1 MMTDSDKNFESEEQP
16 KGKGPVYNLIGFLG
30 SNKTT
35 VYLVT
40 FLLTIAGYSI
50 FNNLPKEQF
59 PDIVI
64 PQVYVNT
71 VYAGTAPAD
80 IENLI
85 NRPLEKQIKSEQGV
99 KNITSN
105 ALQDVSV
112 ILVEFDTDV
121 EVQVAKDRV
130 KNAIDKARKDLPT
143 DLTQDPTAMEVN
155 FSEFPIM
162 NINLSGDFPLDK
174 IKSYGEDIQ
183 DRIEELPEI
192 TRVDIVG
199 ALEREIQINL
209 DLQKMQSYGL
219 AFYDIQSAVQNENI
233 NISAGELNVDN
244 VRRTLRIKG
253 EFQNIEQLRN
263 VVVTSGTGAS
273 ARLYEIAEVID
284 SNAERQDF
292 ARLDNEPVITLN
304 VIKRSGENLIAAS
317 EQIEVIL
324 DEFKEKAP
332 SGLNVTI
339 TADQSDR
346 TKADINDLINTVVMG
361 FIFVVLVLMFFMG
374 VRDAIFV
381 GLSVPLSAL
390 LAFYPLMAMGFTLN
404 TIVLFAFLLGLGIV
418 VDDAI
423 VVIENSHRIFN
434 KHKNL
439 SITEAVKLAASEV
452 FIPVLAGTLTTIA
465 PFFPLLFWPG
475 IVGEFMKYLPFTLIF
490 TLFASLV
497 VSYIMNPVFAMTFM
511 KREDEDRE
519 VESGF
524 ASLKRPL
531 LTLGIIAV
539 VFYLLYAVTGTGAM
553 FGVANVMVLIAILVI
568 FNHFILTPKLIIPFQ
583 ENLLPKLKSSYSKAI
598 RWVLEGWRPVW
609 AVVASFVL
617 LILTFMLMGIKKPNV
632 VFFPSAEPDYIYVY
646 NVMPIGTDARKTDEV
661 TKEIEKRVFKVL
673 QENNAMD
680 AVNSVISN
688 VGKNAGDPM
697 NPDRSDTPHKSK
709 VTVAFV
715 GKEIRGGVS
724 SLDIL
729 NKVRESLIDI
739 PGTSISVE
747 RESNGPPTGK
757 PITIEITGEDF
768 ETLRNIEARVF
779 AKIEESNIPGID
791 ELKSDLVTN
800 KPEIVVNVDREKASR
815 EGISTTTIA
824 MALRT
829 ALFGTEISKFRDL
842 EDEYPIQ
849 LRLEKS
855 DRSDIEKLLS
865 MNITY
870 RDMNMGGVLRSVPLS
885 TVADISYSTTFSQIN
900 RTDAKRTIT
909 LSSDV
914 TPEYAEQATKI
925 NEMIFTELS
934 ELDIPAGY
942 SIDRA
947 GEQKEQEEAMEF
959 LSMAFLIAI
968 AIIYLILAAQ
978 FNSIIKPF
986 IIFFTII
993 LSLIG
998 VLLGFLIF
1006 NKTFSVIMSGVGIIA
1021 LAGIVVKNGI
1031 LLIEFIDEMRKR
1043 GYSVKEAIIEGGS
1056 TRLTPVLLTAFSTIL
1071 GMIPLAIGLA
1081 FDFGAL
1087 FVDLDWVVH
1096 IGGDSAVFWNILA
1109 WTIIFGL
1116 SFSTVLTL
1124 IIVPCLYYISDRIQK
1139 KLRGEEAIE
1148 KEYLRGVQA

>member
-1 MMTDSDKNFESEEQP
+1 MTESNKNFETEDQP
-16 KGKGPVYNLIGFLG
+16 KGKGLIYNMIGFLG
-30 SNKTT
+30 SNRTT

-40 FLLTIAGYSI
+40 ILLTIAGYSI

-64 PQVYVNT
+64 PQIYVNT

-85 NRPLEKQIKSEQGV
+85 NKPLEKQIKSEQGI
-99 KNITSN
+99 KSIKSN

-112 ILVEFDTDV
+112 ILVEFETDV
-121 EVQVAKDRV
+121 DVQVAKDRI

-162 NINLSGDFPLDK
+162 NINLSGDFPLEK
-174 IKSYGEDIQ
+174 IKRYGEDIQ

-253 EFQNIEQLRN
+253 EFQSVEQLRN
-263 VVVTSGTGAS
+263 VIVTSGTGAS
-273 ARLYEIAEVID
+273 AHLYEIADVVD

-292 ARLDNEPVITLN
+292 ARLDNKPVITLN
-304 VIKRSGENLIAAS
+304 VIKRSGENLIIAS
-317 EQIEVIL
+317 EAIEEIL
-324 DEFKEKAP
+324 ADFKEKAP
-332 SGLNVTI
+332 AGLDVTI

-439 SITEAVKLAASEV
+439 SIMEAVKLAASEV

-475 IVGEFMKYLPFTLIF
+475 IVGEFMKYLPYTLIF

-497 VSYIMNPVFAMTFM
+497 VSYVMNPVFAMTFM
-511 KREDEDRE
+511 KREDEDKE
-519 VESGF
+519 IETGF
-524 ASLKRPL
+524 APLKRSL
-531 LTLGIIAV
+531 MVLGILAL
-539 VFYLLYAVTGTGAM
+539 VFYLLSALAGSGTM
-553 FGVANVMVLIAILVI
+553 FGIANVLVLLAVLII
-568 FNHFILTPKLIIPFQ
+568 FNHFVLTPKLIIPFQ
-583 ENLLPKLKSSYSKAI
+583 ENLLPKLKSSYASAI
-598 RWVLEGWRPVW
+598 RWILEGWRPVF
-609 AVVASFVL
+609 AVLASFVL
-617 LILTFMLMGIKKPNV
+617 LILTFMFMGIKKPNV

-646 NVMPIGTDARKTDEV
+646 NVMPIGTDALKTDQV
-661 TKEIEKRVFKVL
+661 TKEIEGRVFKVL
-673 QENNAMD
+673 AENNAMS

-697 NPDRSDTPHKSK
+697 NPDRSATPHKSK

-715 GKEIRGGVS
+715 GKEHRGTVS
-724 SLDIL
+724 SQELLGKIRDAVQ
-729 NKVRESLIDI
+729 NI
-739 PGTSISVE
+739 PGTSISIE

-757 PITIEITGEDF
+757 PITLEIKGEDF
-768 ETLRNIEARVF
+768 EVLRSIEEQVF
-779 AKIEESNIPGID
+779 AKIEASGIPGID

-800 KPEIVVNVDREKASR
+800 KPEIVVDVDREKASR
-815 EGISTTTIA
+815 EGISTATIA

-829 ALFGTEISKFRDL
+829 ALFGNEISKFRDTD
-842 EDEYPIQ
+842 DEYPIQ
-849 LRLEKS
+849 LRLKES
-855 DRSDIEKLLS
+855 DRSQIEQLLS

-870 RDMNMGGVLRSVPLS
+870 RDMNMGGILRSVPLS

-900 RTDAKRTIT
+900 RTDAMRTIT

-914 TPEYAEQATKI
+914 TAAYKEQATQI
-925 NEMIFTELS
+925 NKMILDEISDLELPS
-934 ELDIPAGY
+934 GY
-942 SIDRA
+942 SISQG
-947 GEQKEQEEAMEF
+947 GEQKEQAEA
-959 LSMAFLIAI
+959 MAFLSSAFLVAI

-1006 NKTFSVIMSGVGIIA
+1006 DKTFSVIMSGVGIIA

-1043 GYSVKEAIIEGGS
+1043 GFTVKEAIIEGGS
-1056 TRLTPVLLTAFSTIL
+1056 TRLTPVLLTASSTIL

-1116 SFSTVLTL
+1116 AFSTILTL
-1124 IIVPCLYYISDRIQK
+1124 IIVPCMYYISDRIQK
-1139 KLRGEEAIE
+1139 KIRGEEAIE
-1148 KEYLRGVQA
+1148 REYLRGAEA

>member
-1 MMTDSDKNFESEEQP
+1 MTDSNKNFESEGQP

-64 PQVYVNT
+64 PQIYVNT

-85 NRPLEKQIKSEQGV
+85 NKPLEKQIKSEQGV
-99 KNITSN
+99 KTITSN

-112 ILVEFDTDV
+112 ILVEFNTNVD
-121 EVQVAKDRV
+121 VQVAKDRV
-130 KNAIDKARKDLPT
+130 KNAIDKARRDLPN

-219 AFYDIQSAVQNENI
+219 TFYDIQSAVQNENI

-253 EFQNIEQLRN
+253 EFQTIEQLRN
-263 VVVTSGTGAS
+263 VIVTSGTGAS
-273 ARLYEIAEVID
+273 AHLYEIAEVVD

-475 IVGEFMKYLPFTLIF
+475 MVGEFMKYLPFTLIF

-511 KREDEDRE
+511 KREDEDKE
-519 VESGF
+519 KDSGF
-524 ASLKRPL
+524 ASIKR
-531 LTLGIIAV
+531 TLIILGVIAV
-539 VFYLLYAVTGTGAM
+539 VFYLLYAITGIGTV
-553 FGVANVMVLIAILVI
+553 FGVANVMVLLAILVI

-583 ENLLPKLKSSYSKAI
+583 ENLLPKLKDSYSKTI
-598 RWVLEGWRPVW
+598 RWILEGYRPVW
-609 AVVASFVL
+609 AVLASFVL
-617 LILTFMLMGIKKPNV
+617 LILTFVFMGIKKPNV

-646 NVMPIGTDARKTDEV
+646 NVMPIGTDARKTDDV
-661 TKEIEKRVFKVL
+661 TKEIERRVFKVL
-673 QENNAMD
+673 EDNNAMP

-688 VGKNAGDPM
+688 VGRNAGDPM

-715 GKEIRGGVS
+715 GKESRGGVS
-724 SLDIL
+724 SLKLL
-729 NKVRESLIDI
+729 NEVRESLIDI

-768 ETLRNIEARVF
+768 EILRDIESKVF
-779 AKIEESNIPGID
+779 AKIEASNIPGID

-829 ALFGTEISKFRDL
+829 ALFGSEISKFRDL
-842 EDEYPIQ
+842 DDEYPIQ
-849 LRLEKS
+849 LRLEQS

-925 NEMIFTELS
+925 NEMIFAELS
-934 ELDIPAGY
+934 DLDLPAGY
-942 SIDRA
+942 TIDRA
-947 GEQKEQEEAMEF
+947 GEQKEQEEAMAF

-986 IIFFTII
+986 IIFFTIV

-1116 SFSTVLTL
+1116 AFSTVLTL

-1148 KEYLRGVQA
+1148 REYLRGVQA

>member
-1 MMTDSDKNFESEEQP
+1 
-16 KGKGPVYNLIGFLG
+16 
-30 SNKTT
+30 
-35 VYLVT
+35 
-40 FLLTIAGYSI
+40 
-50 FNNLPKEQF
+50 
-59 PDIVI
+59 
-64 PQVYVNT
+64 
-71 VYAGTAPAD
+71 
-80 IENLI
+80 
-85 NRPLEKQIKSEQGV
+85 
-99 KNITSN
+99 
-105 ALQDVSV
+105 
-112 ILVEFDTDV
+112 
-121 EVQVAKDRV
+121 
-130 KNAIDKARKDLPT
+130 
-143 DLTQDPTAMEVN
+143 
-155 FSEFPIM
+155 
-162 NINLSGDFPLDK
+162 
-174 IKSYGEDIQ
+174 
-183 DRIEELPEI
+183 
-192 TRVDIVG
+192 
-199 ALEREIQINL
+199 
-209 DLQKMQSYGL
+209 MQSYGL
-219 AFYDIQSAVQNENI
+219 TFYDIQTAVQNENI
-233 NISAGELNVDN
+233 NISAGELNVGDI
-244 VRRTLRIKG
+244 RRTLRVKG
-253 EFQNIEQLRN
+253 EFQSVEQLRN

-273 ARLYEIAEVID
+273 ARLYEIAEVVD
-284 SNAERQDF
+284 SHAERQDF

-317 EQIEVIL
+317 DQIEVIL
-324 DEFKEKAP
+324 DQFKEKAP
-332 SGLNVTI
+332 SGLNITI

-434 KHKNL
+434 KHKEL
-439 SITEAVKLAASEV
+439 SIKEAVKLAASEV

-490 TLFASLV
+490 TLFASLL
-497 VSYIMNPVFAMTFM
+497 VSYLMNPVFAMTFM
-511 KREDEDRE
+511 KRDHEDDDKDQ
-519 VESGF
+519 SF
-524 ASLKRPL
+524 ASLRRPL
-531 LTLGIIAV
+531 MILGGIAV
-539 VFYLLYAVTGTGAM
+539 AFYLLYFATKVGGFLGT
-553 FGVANVMVLIAILVI
+553 ANVIVLIAILYV

-583 ENLLPKLKSSYSKAI
+583 ESLLPKLKESYSGAI
-598 RWVLEGWRPVW
+598 RWVLEGYRPVW
-609 AVVASFVL
+609 TVLASFGL
-617 LILTFMLMGIKKPNV
+617 LILTFVFMGIKQPNV

-661 TKEIEKRVFKVL
+661 TKEIENRVFKVL
-673 QENNAMD
+673 NDNKAME

-697 NPDRSDTPHKSK
+697 NPDRSATPHKSK

-715 GKEIRGGVS
+715 GKEHRNGVS
-724 SLDIL
+724 SQDLLD
-729 NKVRESLIDI
+729 KVRDAVKDI
-739 PGTSISVE
+739 PGTTISVE
-747 RESNGPPTGK
+747 REQNGPPTGK
-757 PITIEITGEDF
+757 PITLEIKGEDF
-768 ETLRNIEARVF
+768 EVLRDIEGKVL
-779 AKIEESNIPGID
+779 AKIEQSGIPGID

-800 KPEIVVNVDREKASR
+800 KPEIVVDVDREKASR
-815 EGISTTTIA
+815 EGISTATIA

-829 ALFGTEISKFRDL
+829 ALFGNEISKFRDT

-849 LRLEKS
+849 LRLEEA
-855 DRSDIEKLLS
+855 DRGKIEDLLS

-870 RDMNMGGVLRSVPLS
+870 RDMNMGGVLRSVPLA

-900 RTDAKRTIT
+900 RTDAQRTIT

-914 TPEYAEQATKI
+914 TAAYKERATEI
-925 NEMIFTELS
+925 NQLILKELQDL
-934 ELDIPAGY
+934 ELPAGY
-942 SIDRA
+942 SISQG
-947 GEQKEQEEAMEF
+947 GEQKEQAEAMSF
-959 LSMAFLIAI
+959 LSTAFLIAI

-998 VLLGFLIF
+998 VLLGFLVF
-1006 NKTFSVIMSGVGIIA
+1006 DKTFSVIMSGVGIIA

-1056 TRLTPVLLTAFSTIL
+1056 TRLTPVLLTASSTIL

-1087 FVDLDWVVH
+1087 FIDLDWKVT

-1116 SFSTVLTL
+1116 AFSTILTL

-1139 KLRGEEAIE
+1139 KFRGEAAIE
-1148 KEYLRGVQA
+1148 REYLRGGVD